1 MVEQLPNVNDARRF
15 ANKFRG
21 RVFLAGYA
29 DLRDDMMQWGDAL
42 TNSDRRTAG
51 EDRSR
56 YTVFLNQY
64 KAMQTALFRVRDK
77 LCLFPYPGLLE
88 QEVIEDGKTRRI
100 PIVREWLFTH
110 LTKTALVVE
119 DTSLSARPDKPR
131 DARRWRSRVI
141 KIGIDPH
148 FAYALMLAD
157 VAWARNY
164 GTGSFMMP
172 EVKDALVTDLAQ
184 RVEQSMPGLPKHI
197 VAMIDQTP
205 PGTCGRCSAFD

>member
-1 MVEQLPNVNDARRF
+1 
-15 ANKFRG
+15 
-21 RVFLAGYA
+21 
-29 DLRDDMMQWGDAL
+29 
-42 TNSDRRTAG
+42 
-51 EDRSR
+51 
-56 YTVFLNQY
+56 
-64 KAMQTALFRVRDK
+64 
-77 LCLFPYPGLLE
+77 
-88 QEVIEDGKTRRI
+88 VIEDGKTRRI

-131 DARRWRSRVI
+131 DARAGDRGSS

-157 VAWARNY
+157 VA
-164 GTGSFMMP
+164 GPETTGQDHSYA

-184 RVEQSMPGLPKHI
+184 RLNKHARLPKHI

-205 PGTCGRCSAFD
+205 RHMWQVQRVRLKPRGVVFDARPDRATERRAARSMIRSR